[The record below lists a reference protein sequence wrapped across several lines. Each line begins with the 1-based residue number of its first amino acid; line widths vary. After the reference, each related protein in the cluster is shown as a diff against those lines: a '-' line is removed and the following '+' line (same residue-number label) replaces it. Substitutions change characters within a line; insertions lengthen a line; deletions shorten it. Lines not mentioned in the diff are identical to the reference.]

1 MKASK
6 RLLSLVA
13 AGLAIGLAMS
23 DQTAGQ
29 PPAPGYTFTK
39 IADGNSGPWQFNTQ
53 PSINAHGTVAVLANA
68 GDFIIVGDGGPL
80 QVLYD
85 TTSGPFSGGGFGGHP
100 AISDNGLVA
109 FIANH
114 PSLGQGVFA
123 GDGGAPT
130 PIHLGGGFANV
141 DINAS
146 GQVGFSTTIGGV
158 RGVFVGNGG
167 VLTTIADDSGPL
179 FAFDDVTINESGQAA
194 FHATLDAGGDVI
206 LRGDGSSLTTI
217 ADSSGPLTLRPDFQQ
232 ASVSDDGTVAF
243 MADLDAGGEGVFAG
257 NGGPIATIA
266 TTGPGFVVLD
276 NQGPAISGSG
286 LVVFRAENPDGI
298 YTGSDPISDKVIAV
312 GDRLDGSFPTG
323 FFLGTKSINDA
334 GQIAFAAVIGG
345 KVSIF
350 RADPDIA
357 VTIDIIPRKAANR
370 VNVKKKG
377 NIPVAILSDA
387 VFDASTVDTATVAFG
402 PSGAGVVH
410 VGGHIDDVNSDG
422 FNDLLLHFKTPD
434 TGITC
439 GDTSASL
446 TGTTFGGQAIDGTDS
461 LVAFPC
467 K

>member
-232 ASVSDDGTVAF
+232 ARSVTTEPLPSW
-243 MADLDAGGEGVFAG
+243 
-257 NGGPIATIA
+257 PI
-266 TTGPGFVVLD
+266 
-276 NQGPAISGSG
+276 
-286 LVVFRAENPDGI
+286 
-298 YTGSDPISDKVIAV
+298 
-312 GDRLDGSFPTG
+312 
-323 FFLGTKSINDA
+323 
-334 GQIAFAAVIGG
+334 
-345 KVSIF
+345 
-350 RADPDIA
+350 
-357 VTIDIIPRKAANR
+357 
-370 VNVKKKG
+370 
-377 NIPVAILSDA
+377 
-387 VFDASTVDTATVAFG
+387 
-402 PSGAGVVH
+402 
-410 VGGHIDDVNSDG
+410 
-422 FNDLLLHFKTPD
+422 
-434 TGITC
+434 
-439 GDTSASL
+439 
-446 TGTTFGGQAIDGTDS
+446 
-461 LVAFPC
+461 
-467 K
+467 